1 MVNQPN
7 EKTLPEVT
15 EGYKIDWKEKLKGA
29 LKNSI
34 YKNVEVLTVPTEDD
48 LTKIGIKN
56 IKFKITFTDDSI
68 REYEL
73 GALNVT
79 PSNASENEP
88 KTKEIDHYIG
98 DELTEE
104 NLKQAITNLTDQMKE
119 NEGGYYFK
127 VLEYPKDESLK
138 KVSKTT
144 AKVRIV
150 YGDATFREVEITINV
165 KEKPAPKKDMDVC
178 ATKKVY
184 AKDEV
189 IYVTLKDENLHPM
202 MGLKLFVVDQSGKET
217 EKTDLKVTKPHEMNS
232 DVKNTLQ
239 IEKDFF
245 KTNGNY
251 KLKLVQKGYNDKL
264 IDINIADR
272 TKTANLSTEN
282 DYVYTNMDSFKIS
295 GESGSKL
302 NVKFIKKNFFSE
314 EYFEVPQSEITEQN
328 GVFTV
333 NLKNIKDKIKDAKEI
348 TFYATKENFADS
360 DIVRVNYKTPNIFDK
375 NNVNEITIKQNPIKT
390 VYTEEESFD
399 PKGMVVTLK
408 DINGLTKDV
417 KASEF
422 TQEGVIVAVK
432 TPLTK
437 DTTSVEISYTNAK
450 CTLNITVNKKE
461 KPAPKKELEIKEV
474 KVDTFEVEYGS
485 VWNWDNIKDKLPKKV
500 TLVLNNGENKETTVI
515 WHEKSYLNTFK
526 SGESEIA
533 GEITLPQGVKGST
546 DITLKVIVKEK
557 KAVEEKKIVSFEKIK
572 DFETENGK
580 AIKTAG
586 EDCELPKTFKAKL
599 SDNSTIDISV
609 KSWRGNVNFWHNES
623 VKKTFVLEADYDLP
637 QGITGDK
644 IKVSLN
650 VIVLP
655 KVVAPKPELVLD
667 KESYFYTEN
676 PVIYLK
682 NFPNGRPTVIF
693 HKDTN
698 NTTKDVTLQTPRDF
712 NWDGPNKIITLKT
725 DAIFKK
731 ENKEFTKDETLN
743 ITVKR
748 TDFSTNKEVSV
759 DVTIH
764 YKKTPR
770 VYANPT
776 NYEFDNSDVKVSMV
790 FDDESIKNKDKVKF
804 FNGQDE
810 IKILKRTNEYNDDN
824 GTNDD
829 YFYISKD
836 VISKFFKDSV
846 NGIKVVGKCENCK
859 DFFFTITKK
868 GIQNKKI
875 TAKAIE
881 NEEDGTTPIQKIPF
895 CPYGQN
901 HSMRIEV
908 SKENGLTK
916 EFLEKNLS
924 VKIQSVNEN
933 EFYGTFTVSEKNGK
947 LIVYVPTDQN
957 LGKIIYKNLSP
968 EETKEGYDGKFPI
981 TKLTLEI
988 PGFEPNTVKF
998 SVQP

>member
-1 MVNQPN
+1 MKENVKLVKPVVYVKFSNGVYFENGTIVFVNKQAPKKEDVFEKITSDEVTVKAYSNLNDETLKNALKNLPENSTLEVKTKPDLTSVGEKEAILTVKANEKEKEIKVKVNVTSSLALNHTPRVRMVNQPN

-127 VLEYPKDESLK
+127 VLEYPKDELLK

-150 YGDATFREVEITINV
+150 YGDATFRDVEITINV
-165 KEKPAPKKDMDVC
+165 KEKPAPKELTITGFEGNDPL
-178 ATKKVY
+178 
-184 AKDEV
+184 E
-189 IYVTLKDENLHPM
+189 
-202 MGLKLFVVDQSGKET
+202 
-217 EKTDLKVTKPHEMNS
+217 
-232 DVKNTLQ
+232 
-239 IEKDFF
+239 IEK
-245 KTNGNY
+245 G
-251 KLKLVQKGYNDKL
+251 
-264 IDINIADR
+264 ADW
-272 TKTANLSTEN
+272 N
-282 DYVYTNMDSFKIS
+282 
-295 GESGSKL
+295 
-302 NVKFIKKNFFSE
+302 
-314 EYFEVPQSEITEQN
+314 
-328 GVFTV
+328 
-333 NLKNIKDKIKDAKEI
+333 
-348 TFYATKENFADS
+348 
-360 DIVRVNYKTPNIFDK
+360 
-375 NNVNEITIKQNPIKT
+375 
-390 VYTEEESFD
+390 
-399 PKGMVVTLK
+399 
-408 DINGLTKDV
+408 
-417 KASEF
+417 
-422 TQEGVIVAVK
+422 
-432 TPLTK
+432 
-437 DTTSVEISYTNAK
+437 
-450 CTLNITVNKKE
+450 KE
-461 KPAPKKELEIKEV
+461 KQ
-474 KVDTFEVEYGS
+474 
-485 VWNWDNIKDKLPKKV
+485 KLPKKV
-500 TLVLNNGENKETTVI
+500 KLILSDGTKKEVDVKWYEQGI
-515 WHEKSYLNTFK
+515 NTFRP
-526 SGESEIA
+526 GESVIA

-667 KESYFYTEN
+667 KESYFHTEN
-676 PVIYLK
+676 PIITLK
-682 NFPNGRPTVIF
+682 NFPFGRPEVIV

-698 NTTKDVTLQTPRDF
+698 NTTKDVTLKSPQDF
-712 NWDGPNKIITLKT
+712 DYVGGTNKSITLKT

-731 ENKEFTKDETLN
+731 ANKEFTKDEVLN
-743 ITVKR
+743 ITIKKA
-748 TDFSTNKEVSV
+748 DVSV
-759 DVTIH
+759 DVTIN
-764 YKKTPR
+764 YKKTPI

-776 NYEFDNSDVKVSMV
+776 NYEFDNENLKIGMV
-790 FDDESIKNKDKVKF
+790 FDDESIKNKVKF

-810 IKILKRTNEYNDDN
+810 ISILDRKQEYNKDN

-836 VISKFFKDSV
+836 VISGFFKDSV

-868 GIQNKKI
+868 GIQNKEI

-881 NEEDGTTPIQKIPF
+881 GEDGSTFIQKIPF
-895 CPYGQN
+895 CQYGQN
-901 HSMRIEV
+901 HPMRIEV

-924 VKIQSVNEN
+924 VNIQSVNEN
-933 EFYGTFTVSEKNGK
+933 SFPGTFTVSEQNGK
-947 LIVYVPTDQN
+947 LIVSVPTDQD

-968 EETKEGYDGKFPI
+968 EETKDGYDGRFPI

>member
-1 MVNQPN
+1 MLI
-7 EKTLPEVT
+7 KTSL
-15 EGYKIDWKEKLKGA
+15 
-29 LKNSI
+29 
-34 YKNVEVLTVPTEDD
+34 
-48 LTKIGIKN
+48 
-56 IKFKITFTDDSI
+56 
-68 REYEL
+68 
-73 GALNVT
+73 
-79 PSNASENEP
+79 
-88 KTKEIDHYIG
+88 
-98 DELTEE
+98 E
-104 NLKQAITNLTDQMKE
+104 NLKKNKESEDVYFKLNYVTEEEFNKYNNALDAIASPTPKYDRKEIPTTDYTLTKVDGGYEVEIKKMKE
-119 NEGGYYFK
+119 NVKLVKPVVYVKFSDGVYF
-127 VLEYPKDESLK
+127 ENG
-138 KVSKTT
+138 T
-144 AKVRIV
+144 IV
-150 YGDATFREVEITINV
+150 FVN
-165 KEKPAPKKDMDVC
+165 KQAPKKDMNIY

-189 IYVTLKDENLHPM
+189 IYVTLNDENIHPM
-202 MGLKLFVVDQSGKET
+202 NGLKLFIVDQSGKET
-217 EKTDLKVTKPHEMNS
+217 EKTDFRVIDSKEGKKS
-232 DVKNTLQ
+232 LQ

-251 KLKLVQKGYNDKL
+251 KLKLVQEGYNDKL

-272 TKTANLSTEN
+272 TKTAKLSKEN

-314 EYFEVPQSEITEQN
+314 EYFEVPQSEITEKN

-348 TFYATKENFADS
+348 TFYVTKENFADS
-360 DIVRVNYKTPNIFDK
+360 DIVRINYKTPNVFDK
-375 NNVNEITIKQNPIKT
+375 NNVKEITIKQNPTKT

-399 PKGMVVTLK
+399 PSGMVVTLK

-437 DTTSVEISYTNAK
+437 DKTSVEISYTNAK

-461 KPAPKKELEIKEV
+461 KPAPKEELEIKEV
-474 KVDTFEVEYGS
+474 KVKELEVEYGS

-500 TLVLNNGENKETTVI
+500 TLVLSNGENKEATVTWYKKDYI
-515 WHEKSYLNTFK
+515 NTFRPGK
-526 SGESEIA
+526 SEIA
-533 GEITLPQGVKGST
+533 GEIALPQGVKGST
-546 DITLKVIVKEK
+546 DVTLKVIVKEK

-580 AIKTAG
+580 AIKVAG
-586 EDCELPKTFKAKL
+586 DDSVFPKTFKAYL
-599 SDNSTIDISV
+599 SDNSTIDIKV
-609 KSWRGNVNFWHNES
+609 KRWKGNVNFWHKES
-623 VKKTFVLEADYDLP
+623 VKKTFVFEADYDLP

-676 PVIYLK
+676 PVISLK
-682 NFPNGRPTVIF
+682 NFPFGRPEVIV

-698 NTTKDVTLQTPRDF
+698 NTTKDETLKTPQGF
-712 NWDGPNKIITLKT
+712 EYVGNPNKRIILKT

-743 ITVKR
+743 ITVKK
-748 TDFSTNKEVSV
+748 DNISI
-759 DVTIH
+759 DLQIH
-764 YKKTPR
+764 YKKTPS
-770 VYANPT
+770 VNTHPT
-776 NYEFDNSDVKVSMV
+776 KYEFDNEDIKIGMV

-810 IKILKRTNEYNDDN
+810 ISILARKQEYNDDN

-836 VISKFFKDSV
+836 VISRFFKDSV

-875 TAKAIE
+875 TAKSIGR
-881 NEEDGTTPIQKIPF
+881 EEDGTTPTQKIPF
-895 CPYGQN
+895 CSYGQN
-901 HSMRIEV
+901 YSMKIEV

-933 EFYGTFTVSEKNGK
+933 EFYARTFSVAEKNDK
-947 LIVYVPTDQN
+947 LIVSVPTAQDF
-957 LGKIIYKNLSP
+957 GKIIYQSLA
-968 EETKEGYDGKFPI
+968 EGETKEGYDERFPI

-988 PGFEPNTVKF
+988 PGFESNTVKF
-998 SVQP
+998 AVVS

>member
-1 MVNQPN
+1 MKENVKLVKPVVYVKFSNGVYFENGTIVFVNKQAPKKEDVFEKITSDEVTVKAYSNLNDETLKNALKNLPENSTLEVKTKPDLTSVGEKEAILTVKANEKEKEIKVKVNVTSSHALNHTPRVRMVNQPN

-15 EGYKIDWKEKLKGA
+15 EGYKINWKEKLKGA

-48 LTKIGIKN
+48 LKVIGKKN
-56 IKFKITFTDDSI
+56 IKFKITFTDDSV

-73 GALNVT
+73 GALNVIA
-79 PSNASENEP
+79 SNASENEP
-88 KTKEIDHYIG
+88 ETKEIDHYIG
-98 DELTEE
+98 DTLTEE

-165 KEKPAPKKDMDVC
+165 KEKPIPKKDMDVC

-189 IYVTLKDENLHPM
+189 IYVTLKDENIHPM
-202 MGLKLFVVDQSGKET
+202 NGLKLFIVDQSGKET
-217 EKTDLKVTKPHEMNS
+217 EKTDFKVTKPHEMNS

-251 KLKLVQKGYNDKL
+251 KLKLVQKDYNDKL
-264 IDINIADR
+264 IDIKIADR
-272 TKTANLSTEN
+272 TKTANLSKEN

-314 EYFEVPQSEITEQN
+314 EYFEVPQSEITEKN

-360 DIVRVNYKTPNIFDK
+360 DIVRIDYKTPNVFDK
-375 NNVNEITIKQNPIKT
+375 NNVKEITIKQNPTKT

-408 DINGLTKDV
+408 DMNGLTKDV

-422 TQEGVIVAVK
+422 TKEGVIVAVK
-432 TPLTK
+432 APLTK

-450 CTLNITVNKKE
+450 CTLNI
-461 KPAPKKELEIKEV
+461 
-474 KVDTFEVEYGS
+474 
-485 VWNWDNIKDKLPKKV
+485 
-500 TLVLNNGENKETTVI
+500 
-515 WHEKSYLNTFK
+515 
-526 SGESEIA
+526 
-533 GEITLPQGVKGST
+533 
-546 DITLKVIVKEK
+546 IVKEK
-557 KAVEEKKIVSFEKIK
+557 KAVEEKKIVSFEKIE

-586 EDCELPKTFKAKL
+586 EDCVFPKTLKAKL
-599 SDNSTIDISV
+599 SDNSTIDIKV
-609 KSWRGNVNFWHNES
+609 NRWKGYANFWHKES
-623 VKKTFVLEADYDLP
+623 VKKTFVFEADYDLP

-682 NFPNGRPTVIF
+682 NFPFGRPEVIV

-698 NTTKDVTLQTPRDF
+698 NTTKDVTLKSPQDF
-712 NWDGPNKIITLKT
+712 DYVGGTNKSITLKT

-748 TDFSTNKEVSV
+748 NN
-759 DVTIH
+759 I
-764 YKKTPR
+764 
-770 VYANPT
+770 
-776 NYEFDNSDVKVSMV
+776 
-790 FDDESIKNKDKVKF
+790 SIDL
-804 FNGQDE
+804 Q
-810 IKILKRTNEYNDDN
+810 ILK
-824 GTNDD
+824 
-829 YFYISKD
+829 I
-836 VISKFFKDSV
+836 
-846 NGIKVVGKCENCK
+846 
-859 DFFFTITKK
+859 
-868 GIQNKKI
+868 
-875 TAKAIE
+875 
-881 NEEDGTTPIQKIPF
+881 
-895 CPYGQN
+895 
-901 HSMRIEV
+901 M
-908 SKENGLTK
+908 
-916 EFLEKNLS
+916 NL
-924 VKIQSVNEN
+924 I
-933 EFYGTFTVSEKNGK
+933 
-947 LIVYVPTDQN
+947 IVM
-957 LGKIIYKNLSP
+957 
-968 EETKEGYDGKFPI
+968 
-981 TKLTLEI
+981 
-988 PGFEPNTVKF
+988 
-998 SVQP
+998 